1 MGKAISRGFST
12 KHFYFNGAYG
22 SLFSRDERQQAQ
34 LLLLQCTEH
43 ATTNW
48 LQRYNAT
55 APSSSRQ
62 HHARVTDPRCT
73 VSSCFVEPE
82 IRHPSYLLEPG
93 ISRLLLLFCFVR
105 HKTQIQQHTTAAA
118 GNAIRVW
125 QIRAVG
131 CRVALSNL
139 RSVTHHIYPSA
150 GAIFGRSS
158 YMLHVCTWLPI
169 HARGAQPCAFEVHT
183 VVLLLLYGLKSSR
196 LSSLPW
202 QQCGSCTQPR
212 EGSSTCPLRSEI

>member
-55 APSSSRQ
+55 APSSSSQ

-82 IRHPSYLLEPG
+82 IRHPSHLLEPG
-93 ISRLLLLFCFVR
+93 ISRLLLLFYFVR
-105 HKTQIQQHTTAAA
+105 HKTQIQQHTSAAA
-118 GNAIRVW
+118 VK
-125 QIRAVG
+125 RARHNQHP
-131 CRVALSNL
+131 CR
-139 RSVTHHIYPSA
+139 
-150 GAIFGRSS
+150 
-158 YMLHVCTWLPI
+158 
-169 HARGAQPCAFEVHT
+169 AQQQQATPCACGRYA
-183 VVLLLLYGLKSSR
+183 LYSV
-196 LSSLPW
+196 
-202 QQCGSCTQPR
+202 
-212 EGSSTCPLRSEI
+212 